1 MTHARSKTAR
11 FAVLTIFFVNGATI
25 ASWVPHIPL
34 VQEKLGLSEGLLGL
48 ALLGVALG
56 AVFSLT
62 LSGWLIARFGSRLVT
77 GVSTVAF
84 CLSLPPLVLA
94 SSFTT
99 LVLALIF
106 FGLFNGAMDV
116 AMNTQAVEVEKR
128 YDKPIMSSFHGF
140 FSLGGLFG
148 AGVGGLILE
157 GGVSPVVHTIGASLL
172 FLTAG
177 VFALRH
183 LLPKREEVS
192 SADGPAFV
200 LPKGSLLGLGLLAFV
215 VFVGEGAMADWSAVY
230 LRNVLGTSTGLAA
243 AGFAAFSLMMA
254 VGRLTGDVVV
264 GRLGPARTV
273 RFGSLVAGAGLGLSL
288 LIGQPLAAIVGFGCV
303 GLGLAN
309 LVPVFFSAAGRTP
322 GVAPG
327 TGIAAVATLGYLG
340 WLAGPPL
347 IGFAAEV
354 VTLAGAL
361 GLVAVA
367 LGLVMVFARLVRAG
381 KGDPN
386 PTPSNSEDKVLAEA
400 EKTLR

>member
-1 MTHARSKTAR
+1 MTSNLRAARV
-11 FAVLTIFFVNGATI
+11 AVLTIFFVNGATI

-62 LSGWLIARFGSRLVT
+62 LSGWLIARFGSRAVT
-77 GVSTVAF
+77 SVSTVAF

-94 SSFTT
+94 PSFAL

-106 FGLFNGAMDV
+106 FGLCNGAMDV
-116 AMNTQAVEVEKR
+116 AMNTQAVAVEGR
-128 YDKPIMSSFHGF
+128 YEKPIMSSFHGF

-157 GGVSPVVHTIGASLL
+157 GGVSPVVHTTGASLL
-172 FLTAG
+172 LLTAG
-177 VFALRH
+177 VFALRD

-192 SADGPAFV
+192 DSTDSPAFV
-200 LPKGSLLGLGLLAFV
+200 LPRGSLLGLGLLAFV

-230 LRNVLGTSTGLAA
+230 LRNTLGTSTGLAA

-354 VTLAGAL
+354 MTLAGAL
-361 GLVAVA
+361 GLVAVT
-367 LGLVMVFARLVRAG
+367 LGLVTVFARLVRAG
-381 KGDPN
+381 KGDSS
-386 PTPSNSEDKVLAEA
+386 PTDSNREVTVEA
-400 EKTLR
+400 EKTFR

>member
-1 MTHARSKTAR
+1 MTSRPKVARL
-11 FAVLTIFFVNGATI
+11 AVLTIFFVNGATI

-34 VQEKLGLSEGLLGL
+34 VQEKLSLSEGLLGL

-62 LSGWLIARFGSRLVT
+62 LSGWLIAHFGSRAVT
-77 GVSTVAF
+77 SVSTVAF

-94 SSFTT
+94 PSFAP
-99 LVLALIF
+99 LVLSLIF
-106 FGLFNGAMDV
+106 FGLCNGAMDV
-116 AMNTQAVEVEKR
+116 AMNTQAVAVEQR

-148 AGVGGLILE
+148 AGLGGLVLE
-157 GGVSPVVHTIGASLL
+157 SGVSPILHMTSASLV
-172 FLTAG
+172 FLSAG
-177 VFALRH
+177 VFVLRH
-183 LLPKREEVS
+183 LLPKSAEGSTS
-192 SADGPAFV
+192 SDGPAFV
-200 LPKGSLLGLGLLAFV
+200 LPTGSLLGLGLLAFV

-243 AGFAAFSLMMA
+243 AGFASFSLMMA

-264 GRLGPARTV
+264 GRLGSARTV

-288 LIGQPLAAIVGFGCV
+288 LTGQPLAAIIGFGCV

-322 GVAPG
+322 GIAPG

-347 IGFAAEV
+347 IGFAAEL

-367 LGLVMVFARLVRAG
+367 LGLVTVFAQLARAG
-381 KGDPN
+381 KGDSSPADAN
-386 PTPSNSEDKVLAEA
+386 HKVPTET
-400 EKTLR
+400 EKTL

>member
-1 MTHARSKTAR
+1 MTSRPKAARL
-11 FAVLTIFFVNGATI
+11 AVLTIFFVNGATI

-34 VQEKLGLSEGLLGL
+34 VQEKLALSEGLLGL

-62 LSGWLIARFGSRLVT
+62 LSGWLIAHFGSRAVT
-77 GVSTVAF
+77 RVSTVAF

-94 SSFTT
+94 PSFAL
-99 LVLALIF
+99 LVLSLIF
-106 FGLFNGAMDV
+106 FGLCNGAMDV
-116 AMNTQAVEVEKR
+116 AMNTQAVAVEER

-148 AGVGGLILE
+148 AGIGGLVLE
-157 GGVSPVVHTIGASLL
+157 SGVSPIVHMTSASLI
-172 FLTAG
+172 FLSAG
-177 VFALRH
+177 ALALRY
-183 LLPKREEVS
+183 LLPK
-192 SADGPAFV
+192 SAEGSTSEGPAFV

-230 LRNVLGTSTGLAA
+230 LRNTLGTSTGLAA
-243 AGFAAFSLMMA
+243 AGFASFSLMMA

-264 GRLGPARTV
+264 KRLGPSMTV
-273 RFGSLVAGAGLGLSL
+273 RFGSLVAGIGLGLSL

-322 GVAPG
+322 GVSPG

-347 IGFAAEV
+347 IGFAAEL

-367 LGLVMVFARLVRAG
+367 LGLVTVFARLVSAG
-381 KGDPN
+381 QGDLSPE
-386 PTPSNSEDKVLAEA
+386 SNAIAEA
-400 EKTLR
+400 EKTL